1 MIRKGPIANTETT
14 PKLYVYSHEG
24 EIKKVIISKNFLDI
38 DRVIFKLC
46 KCLNIK
52 RLPKKRLIQLVDSEN
67 IINEYVPAVEVR
79 KKMQSIKSSIGHGI
93 SKLSSSV
100 SPSSRKNEKRIND
113 AFQLKQKNKII
124 SLSSDLQ
131 HEKKQKR
138 LLDEKIEQQNVK
150 IKDLESNINA
160 YRIQRKEI
168 VEQLKNEYFS
178 DLLRKYSYSFLKNM
192 SITPDEDLK
201 ILNDRFRNFNSL
213 QELLRVLVSL
223 SLRLKPKW
231 DKVDGT
237 SSWYKIRDQVLGHF
251 GDDARVRI
259 YYCISKSRLRL
270 CYKENEKY
278 EKRFEKNLNK

>member
-1 MIRKGPIANTETT
+1 MRKGLIANTETT
-14 PKLYVYSHEG
+14 PKLYVYTHEG
-24 EIKKVIISKNFLDI
+24 EIKKVIISKNFLAN

-79 KKMQSIKSSIGHGI
+79 KKMQSIKSIGHGN

-100 SPSSRKNEKRIND
+100 SPSSKKNEKRTND

-138 LLDEKIEQQNVK
+138 LLDEKCEQQDVK
-150 IKDLESNINA
+150 IKELESNINA

-168 VEQLKNEYFS
+168 EEQLKNEYLR
-178 DLLRKYSYSFLKNM
+178 DLLRKYIESYLKKM
-192 SITPDEDLK
+192 STTPDEDLK
-201 ILNDRFRNFNSL
+201 ILNNRFRNFNSL
-213 QELLRVLVSL
+213 QELLSVLVSL
-223 SLRLKPKW
+223 SLRLTPKW

-237 SSWYKIRDQVLGHF
+237 ASWYKIRDQVLGHF

-259 YYCISKSRLRL
+259 YYCLNTSRLRL

-278 EKRFEKNLNK
+278 EKRFEKKLK

>member
-1 MIRKGPIANTETT
+1 MRKGLITNTETT
-14 PKLYVYSHEG
+14 PKLYVYMHEG
-24 EIKKVIISKNFLDI
+24 EIKKVIISKNFLAN

-79 KKMQSIKSSIGHGI
+79 KKMQSIKSIGHGN

-100 SPSSRKNEKRIND
+100 SPSSKKNEKRTND

-138 LLDEKIEQQNVK
+138 LLDEKCEQQDVK
-150 IKDLESNINA
+150 IKELESNINA

-168 VEQLKNEYFS
+168 EEQLKNEYLR
-178 DLLRKYSYSFLKNM
+178 DLLRKYIESFLKKM

-213 QELLRVLVSL
+213 QELLSVLVSL
-223 SLRLKPKW
+223 SLRLTPKW

-259 YYCISKSRLRL
+259 YYCLNTSRLRL

-278 EKRFEKNLNK
+278 EKRFEKKLK

>member
-1 MIRKGPIANTETT
+1 MRKGLIANTETT
-14 PKLYVYSHEG
+14 PKLYVYTHEG
-24 EIKKVIISKNFLDI
+24 EIKKVIISKNFLAN

-67 IINEYVPAVEVR
+67 IINEYLPAVEVR
-79 KKMQSIKSSIGHGI
+79 KKIQSIKSSIGHGN

-100 SPSSRKNEKRIND
+100 SPSSRKNDKRTND

-131 HEKKQKR
+131 HEKKQKK
-138 LLDEKIEQQNVK
+138 LLDEKFEKQNVK

-160 YRIQRKEI
+160 HRIQRKEI
-168 VEQLKNEYFS
+168 EEQLKNEYFS
-178 DLLRKYSYSFLKNM
+178 ALLRRYIESFLKNM
-192 SITPDEDLK
+192 SITPDQDLK

-213 QELLRVLVSL
+213 QELLSVLISL

-259 YYCISKSRLRL
+259 YYCLNTSRLRL

-278 EKRFEKNLNK
+278 EKRFEKNLTK